1 VNGQPVLCRP
11 ELPSDAEAVVGVVA
25 AAFGGPAEA
34 RLVEALRHAGAL
46 AVSLVALSGGE
57 VVGHVALSPVAVDD
71 LTGGGRWQGLAP
83 LAVLPAHQ
91 GRGIGRT
98 LVEAAVAA
106 AARDGVVAVFVLGS
120 SRYYGRLGFQA
131 AAPLGWRCSYEAPE
145 PAFWVRRLGDPALL
159 PPAGT
164 VSYHPAFAE
173 L

>member
-1 VNGQPVLCRP
+1 VNSQPIQYRP
-11 ELPSDAEAVVGVVA
+11 ELPSDAEAVAGEVA
-25 AAFGGPAEA
+25 AAFGGPGEA
-34 RLVEALRHAGAL
+34 RLVEALRRAGAL
-46 AVSLVALSGGE
+46 AVSLVALAGDE
-57 VVGHVALSPVAVDD
+57 VVGHVALSPVAVDGR
-71 LTGGGRWQGLAP
+71 TGGGHWQGLAP
-83 LAVLPAHQ
+83 LTVLPAHQ